1 MSRLPDEVSAAA
13 LQSAAATD
21 AGKRILKKDI

>member
-1 MSRLPDEVSAAA
+1 MRRLPDEVAEAA
-13 LQSAAATD
+13 LQSASAAD